1 MTRFLLPA
9 LLALALRPASALA
22 QTSATTPLPG
32 TTLPGT
38 TLLGTTWTDH
48 TRALPDELRRL
59 PVGLTLRHSPGVVH
73 PEADPA
79 APGGYVWKH
88 QTTVRAED
96 ADLEIVACGSY
107 IWYSAE
113 GWQRNLRETPAEF
126 AALFNC
132 PGGHLKK
139 GVIYT
144 FARNYRY
151 AASARQLYGGD
162 ALWFV
167 IARDAQG
174 HLYKG
179 YGLIETEAD
188 VLPGK

>member
-9 LLALALRPASALA
+9 LLALAFRPATVLA
-22 QTSATTPLPG
+22 QSG
-32 TTLPGT
+32 TTQTPVAVPA
-38 TLLGTTWTDH
+38 WTDR

-59 PVGLTLRHSPGVVH
+59 PVGLTLRHSLGVVH

-79 APGGYVWKH
+79 TPGGFVWKH

-96 ADLEIVACGSY
+96 ADLEIVVCGSY

-126 AALFNC
+126 AELFNC

-139 GVIYT
+139 GVTYT
-144 FARNYRY
+144 FVRNYRY
-151 AASARQLYGGD
+151 AASAKQLYGGD

-174 HLYKG
+174 RLYKG